1 MPEQGSTGQDK
12 DRTIIKQDH
21 CLFQAMIFS
30 HSSGESHFFLVSLAL
45 ENELR
50 QNHILD
56 KLIVRG
62 KPFGINENN
71 VHIPILQIH
80 DYIIKRYVINI
91 KISAVNKHNQPK
103 KF

>member
-45 ENELR
+45 ENEYLKAT
-50 QNHILD
+50 LSS
-56 KLIVRG
+56 G
-62 KPFGINENN
+62 G
-71 VHIPILQIH
+71 
-80 DYIIKRYVINI
+80 
-91 KISAVNKHNQPK
+91 KISLHNFCPSGLKNCRGDNPEENTRKMNSGKIQK
-103 KF
+103 